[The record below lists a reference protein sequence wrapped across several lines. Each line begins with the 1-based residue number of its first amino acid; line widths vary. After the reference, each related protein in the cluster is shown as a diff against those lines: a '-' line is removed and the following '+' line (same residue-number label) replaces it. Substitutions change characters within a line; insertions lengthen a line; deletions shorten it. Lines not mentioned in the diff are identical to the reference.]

1 MEGFPDV
8 ISRTVIRTGPISEM
22 MITVYKTE
30 EFAEKARLL
39 ANKSLKKHEEHPYEV
54 LDFHGEVL
62 HQEQTALIISKI

>member
-1 MEGFPDV
+1 
-8 ISRTVIRTGPISEM
+8 
-22 MITVYKTE
+22 MIMTVYKTE

-39 ANKSLKKHEEHPYEV
+39 ANKFSKKHEQHLHEV